1 MPRRSIFNFA
11 DSYLDVMLRICLSI
25 NCIPWDPTG
34 QPTSA
39 RHKKFR
45 LLQMHDR
52 AVVLRSRVGAIGA
65 RRIKQFRSETDQPAR
80 SYVEFSDYVAW
91 WGPEVS
97 G

>member
-1 MPRRSIFNFA
+1 
-11 DSYLDVMLRICLSI
+11 
-25 NCIPWDPTG
+25 
-34 QPTSA
+34 
-39 RHKKFR
+39 
-45 LLQMHDR
+45 MHDR